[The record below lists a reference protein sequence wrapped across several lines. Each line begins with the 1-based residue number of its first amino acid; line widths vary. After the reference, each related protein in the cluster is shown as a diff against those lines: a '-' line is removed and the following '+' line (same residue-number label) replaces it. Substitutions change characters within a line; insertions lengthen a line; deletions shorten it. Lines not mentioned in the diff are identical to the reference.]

1 MRLFCLDTN
10 TYVGKSTL
18 QNELLGDLGNEFGSL
33 PDSAEEKSLA
43 DLSTFLSSSS
53 SGTLGKHSSSLVA
66 KMLSSK
72 MPAGFNMA
80 AAKEYLKSRWGLGP
94 GRQFG
99 VLLMA
104 ITSEP
109 ASRLGDVDAAR
120 AFFDSVVN
128 KYTAHE
134 GVTLSTTSAEH
145 SNGAPAAVA
154 VDASTLDALQKDQTD
169 YLKKQLK
176 LLAKFLKVE
185 MPEDRAVVN
194 LKGSQNGI
202 DQSYMLKQAEH
213 GEIYQAGI
221 VPIFDSNKVRRYD
234 SWWNWARQDVISFFY
249 ELRSG
254 TFASS
259 GESLDYRCDSIS
271 NRSHPALISL
281 IEYLNTTTLGSTSK
295 KEYSSI
301 VQQLYEDCQRMVNDE
316 PLFTY
321 RCASSGPKT
330 VIDSSGLIKYSEALR
345 EGNTGPSSYVGLL
358 KRGTRPRGSN
368 QNTPLVHLR
377 SRVEG
382 EWHYDPTI
390 TSSYLDSLQSA
401 SDTGYSFK
409 GKTALVTGAGTGSIG
424 AEIIKGLLKGGAHVI
439 VTSSRS
445 PSAVAGV
452 YQSIYTRW
460 GAKGSSLT
468 VIPFNQGSVQDCEA
482 LIKHIYD
489 ESKGLGQDLDI
500 FMPFAA
506 ISEGGREVDGI
517 DDRSEL
523 AHRMMLTNTLRL
535 LGYIKKQKHQ
545 RRFTSR
551 PTQIILPLSPNHG
564 TFGGDGL
571 YSESKLGLETIF
583 NRWSSESW
591 GGYLTI
597 CGAVIGWTRGTG
609 LMNVN
614 NTVAQAIESHNV
626 MTFSPKEMAF
636 NILGLM
642 APAVNLMCQ
651 DDPVFADLNGGLQF
665 IPDLKKVLSEA
676 RASIME
682 TSDIRKALLNEIQLS
697 EKILYGKG
705 ADIVAG
711 VEAKDYRPR
720 ANLRF
725 DFPTLPDHESTL
737 EQLSNLKG
745 MVDLSRVVV
754 VVGYSELGPWG
765 NARTRWEM
773 EAFGEFSREGYVEM
787 AWIMGLIRHFDGQIK
802 GTKTHYT
809 GWVDAKTGE
818 AVHDDEIGKKYKAHI
833 LEHSGVRLVEPEL
846 FHGYDPTHKE
856 VLQEVAIEE
865 DLEPFEASKATAEA
879 FVLRHGDK
887 AVITPIE
894 NTDEYHIA
902 LKRGATLL
910 IPKAV
915 SFNRLVA
922 GQIPSGWDPK
932 RYGIADDIV
941 NSVDPVTIYALCAV
955 AEALLSAGITD
966 PYEIYQHIHLSEVGI
981 CIGSGA
987 GGVQALRG
995 MYRDRWMDLPVQ
1007 KNVLQETFI
1016 NTTGAWVNML
1026 LLGSTGP
1033 IKSPVGA
1040 CATAIEA
1047 LDIGAADIVSG
1058 KVKMCLVGGTDDF
1071 NEELS
1076 QEFANMQATS
1086 NTEDEFMHGRE
1097 PGEMSRPTA
1106 STRSGFM
1113 ESQGSG
1119 VQLIASAELALQMG
1133 LPIHGIIAST
1143 TVASDKIGRSVPAPG
1158 QGVLTNAREM
1168 PSAYPSPL
1176 LDITYRRKQ
1185 METAE
1190 RELNRR
1196 RDTQLR
1202 MLFQD
1207 PTPGKKQATQ
1217 EHDYFKHHA
1226 ESIEQAAKRG
1236 VRDIKFA
1243 YGNNFADRDPSIA
1256 PLRAA
1261 LAVWNLTIDDLDFA
1275 SMHGTSTVAND
1286 KNESDIIEKQ
1296 MKHLGRRKG
1305 NPVIG
1310 IFQKSLTGHPK
1321 GGAGAWMLNG
1331 ALQALNTGI
1340 IPGNRNADNIDSA
1353 LRKFETMV
1361 YPNKTIK
1368 AESLKAFSVTSF
1380 GFGQKGGQVIGV
1392 HPRYV
1397 FATLEREAYEEYC
1410 ERNITRQKKTYT
1422 HYNKALLNN
1431 TIFQAKSHPPY
1442 AEQDESKVFLN
1453 PNARASLDK
1462 ESNLLSFIAGTDTN
1476 SIPGTS
1482 ASNSAISTRASTA
1495 PSTPPSSIPA
1505 TPATAPATPPSTP
1518 PTRVATESIEAAQT
1532 LNMQNLLSSVPASN
1546 GNHSMTVGVDVE
1558 EIATIPTTND
1568 VFIQRNFSPAEQA
1581 YAKASPAPEAS
1592 YAGRWCAK
1600 EAVFK
1605 SLGVKSQGGG
1615 GAMRDIEIVQGAK
1628 GGKPGVKVCLVPL
1641 D

>member
-1 MRLFCLDTN
+1 M
-10 TYVGKSTL
+10 
-18 QNELLGDLGNEFGSL
+18 LGDLGNEFGST

-43 DLSTFLSSSS
+43 DLGAYLSSSF

-80 AAKEYLKSRWGLGP
+80 AAREYLKSRWGLGA
-94 GRQFG
+94 GRQLG
-99 VLLMA
+99 VLLIA

-120 AFFDSVVN
+120 AFFDSIVDR
-128 KYTAHE
+128 YAAHE
-134 GVTLSTTSAEH
+134 GVTLSTTSAET
-145 SNGAPAAVA
+145 SGGASAAVA
-154 VDASTLDALQKDQTD
+154 VDAATLNTLQKDQTD

-176 LLAKFLKVE
+176 LLAKFLKVDL
-185 MPEDRAVVN
+185 PEDRNLVSSKAVEN
-194 LKGSQNGI
+194 RD
-202 DQSYMLKQAEH
+202 DQIQVLGNAEH

-221 VPIFDSNKVRRYD
+221 LPIFDANKVRRYD
-234 SWWNWARQDVISFFY
+234 SWWNWARQSAV
-249 ELRSG
+249 ELFHEIQSG
-254 TFASS
+254 TLS
-259 GESLDYRCDSIS
+259 GTSQAIGYRCTKMA
-271 NRSHPALISL
+271 NRSHPALIEL
-281 IEYLNTTTLGSTSK
+281 IEYLNTTTTALNPGNEFSNWGHRLHEQCK
-295 KEYSSI
+295 
-301 VQQLYEDCQRMVNDE
+301 RMLFEE
-316 PLFTY
+316 PLFSY
-321 RCASSGPKT
+321 KCNSMGPKT
-330 VIDSSGLIKYSEALR
+330 VVESSGLVEYSEVPR
-345 EGNTGPSSYVGLL
+345 EVDSGPIGYVSLL
-358 KRGTRPRGSN
+358 KRGTKSQGTN
-368 QNTPLVHLR
+368 QVIPHVHLR

-382 EWHYDPTI
+382 EWRYDPMI
-390 TSSYLDSLQSA
+390 TRDYLDSLQTA
-401 SDTGYSFK
+401 SNTGYSFK
-409 GKTALVTGAGTGSIG
+409 GKTALVTGAGAGSIG
-424 AEIIKGLLKGGAHVI
+424 VEIIKGLLKGGAHVI

-445 PSAVAGV
+445 PSAVACV
-452 YQSIYTRW
+452 YQSIYTDY

-482 LIKHIYD
+482 LIKHIYN
-489 ESKGLGQDLDI
+489 ESTGLGQDLDI
-500 FMPFAA
+500 FIPFAA
-506 ISEGGREVDGI
+506 ISEGGRELDGI

-523 AHRMMLTNTLRL
+523 AHRMMLINTLRL
-535 LGYIKKQKHQ
+535 LGYIKKEKHQ
-545 RRFTSR
+545 RGSTSR
-551 PTQIILPLSPNHG
+551 PTQVILPLSPNHG
-564 TFGGDGL
+564 IFGGDGL

-609 LMNVN
+609 LMSAN
-614 NTVAQAIESHNV
+614 NIVAEAIESHNV
-626 MTFSPKEMAF
+626 MTFSQKEMAF

-642 APAVNLMCQ
+642 SPAVINMCH

-665 IPDLKKVLSEA
+665 IPDLKKLLSES
-676 RASIME
+676 RANIME
-682 TSDIRKALLNEIQLS
+682 TSEIRKALLHEVKLS
-697 EKILYGKG
+697 EELLHGKG
-705 ADIVAG
+705 PELAAG
-711 VEAKDYRPR
+711 ANSKEYRPR

-737 EQLSNLKG
+737 ERLSNLRG
-745 MVDLSRVVV
+745 MVDLSRVAV
-754 VVGYSELGPWG
+754 VVGFSELGPWG

-802 GTKTHYT
+802 GIKTHYT

-818 AVHDDEIGKKYKAHI
+818 AVHDDDIGKKYKAQI

-932 RYGIADDIV
+932 RYGIAEDIV

-966 PYEIYQHIHLSEVGI
+966 PYEIYQYIHLSEVGI

-1047 LDIGAADIVSG
+1047 LDIGAADIISG

-1086 NTEDEFMHGRE
+1086 NTEDEFQHGRE
-1097 PGEMSRPTA
+1097 PAEMSRPTA

-1133 LPIHGIIAST
+1133 LPIHGIIASA

-1196 RDTQLR
+1196 RDAQLR

-1217 EHDYFKHHA
+1217 EHDYFKHCA

-1236 VRDIKFA
+1236 LRDIKFA

-1310 IFQKSLTGHPK
+1310 VFQKSLTGHPK

-1361 YPNKTIK
+1361 YPNKTIN
-1368 AESLKAFSVTSF
+1368 AGSLKAFSVTSF

-1397 FATLEREAYEEYC
+1397 FATLEREVYEEYC
-1410 ERNITRQKKTYT
+1410 ERNISRQKKTYT
-1422 HYNKALLNN
+1422 HHNKALLNN
-1431 TIFQAKSHPPY
+1431 AIFEAKSHPPY

-1462 ESNLLSFIAGTDTN
+1462 ESNLLSFIAETNPTN
-1476 SIPGTS
+1476 SSPGTS
-1482 ASNSAISTRASTA
+1482 AVNSALSTKASTA
-1495 PSTPPSSIPA
+1495 PSTPPSSVPP

-1518 PTRVATESIEAAQT
+1518 PTRVTTESIEAAQT

-1581 YAKASPAPEAS
+1581 YAKTSPAPEAS

-1615 GAMRDIEIVQGAK
+1615 AAMRDIEIVQGAK
-1628 GGKPGVKVCLVPL
+1628 AGKPSVKVCVVPSE
-1641 D
+1641 